1 MKCEGSSNVIT
12 NEILGYGDTSV
23 YACSKSLYLLYVC
36 MYVLDA
42 ECRSF
47 MDCAAPAY
55 SSSSNII
62 GKAIFSYCVRKDC
75 MYVCMYVHSLTL
87 IIYPINVSMY
97 VSY

>member
-1 MKCEGSSNVIT
+1 
-12 NEILGYGDTSV
+12 
-23 YACSKSLYLLYVC
+23 

-62 GKAIFSYCVRKDC
+62 GKAIFSYCVRKDF
-75 MYVCMYVHSLTL
+75 MYAHSLTL
-87 IIYPINVSMY
+87 IIFPINVSMY